1 MNAFIR
7 TYQHVTDDALKKIK
21 KQKYYEIKNTGYTS
35 YFAMQSNALNQEAD
49 FDVEE
54 GASKAKIKSAFV
66 KNLKTKAL
74 NKKVLSKFMELVA

>member
-1 MNAFIR
+1 
-7 TYQHVTDDALKKIK
+7 
-21 KQKYYEIKNTGYTS
+21 
-35 YFAMQSNALNQEAD
+35 LNNDAD

-74 NKKVLSKFMELVA
+74 NKKVLGKFISLVA